1 MCIWHFHR
9 IVRQRLWLEE
19 GAMLSLESQRGRE
32 ADRGPITENLV
43 DRCKDLVFHFIK
55 PRDFGC

>member
-1 MCIWHFHR
+1 MR
-9 IVRQRLWLEE
+9 RRLWLEE
-19 GAMLSLESQRGRE
+19 GAVLSLESQRGRE